1 MGLPGVG
8 FCATKGWIMRLL
20 AAIRIPRSLLAFPL
34 LAAMLVC
41 PVSAWAETDPPAAQT
56 ESVGATEESAAA
68 TEQAESDSAAAADEA
83 ADKAE
88 SDKAKPALA
97 AAADEAADKAES
109 DKAESDKAGE
119 KAKSDPAVDKA
130 ESDKAE
136 SDTANKQT
144 GADILIAVDKG
155 QQQMT
160 VWVDGI
166 ETHSWPVS
174 TGLRGY
180 STPSGNFSVS
190 SMNKMWH
197 SRQWDNAPM
206 PHAIFFTKRGHAIHG
221 SNETKRLGSAASH
234 GCVRLSPKNA
244 GELFTLVNA
253 NGMENVKVVL
263 SGTTPGGESKIATP
277 SRPEFQPERG
287 YEHPWFGPGYVE
299 RPRRRY
305 SRRGRWFR
313 PYAYDR
319 ARDYPPPG
327 YYRPRRRQ
335 WYRGY

>member
-1 MGLPGVG
+1 
-8 FCATKGWIMRLL
+8 MRLL
-20 AAIRIPRSLLAFPL
+20 AVIRVPRRLLALPL

-41 PVSAWAETDPPAAQT
+41 PASAWAETDPPAAQT
-56 ESVGATEESAAA
+56 DSVAA
-68 TEQAESDSAAAADEA
+68 TEQAESAPAAAPDEA
-83 ADKAE
+83 A
-88 SDKAKPALA
+88 
-97 AAADEAADKAES
+97 

-119 KAKSDPAVDKA
+119 KAKSDPAADKA
-130 ESDKAE
+130 KSDKSASDKAE
-136 SDTANKQT
+136 SDAANKQT
-144 GADILIAVDKG
+144 GSDILIAVDKG
-155 QQQMT
+155 RQQMM

-180 STPSGNFSVS
+180 STPSGTYAVS

-234 GCVRLSPKNA
+234 GCVRLAPKNA
-244 GELFTLVNA
+244 AELFTLVKA

-277 SRPEFQPERG
+277 ARPKVQPGRV

-305 SRRGRWFR
+305 SRRGRWYR
-313 PYAYDR
+313 PRAYDR

-335 WYRGY
+335 RQFYGGY

>member
-1 MGLPGVG
+1 
-8 FCATKGWIMRLL
+8 MRLL
-20 AAIRIPRSLLAFPL
+20 AAIRVPRSLFVLPL
-34 LAAMLVC
+34 LAAMLVY
-41 PVSAWAETDPPAAQT
+41 PASVRAETDPPAEQT
-56 ESVGATEESAAA
+56 ESAAA
-68 TEQAESDSAAAADEA
+68 TEQTESAPAATADEAAHKADEKAESAPAVAADEA
-83 ADKAE
+83 ADKA
-88 SDKAKPALA
+88 
-97 AAADEAADKAES
+97 DEKAES
-109 DKAESDKAGE
+109 DQAESDSA
-119 KAKSDPAVDKA
+119 ADKVK
-130 ESDKAE
+130 SDKAE

-144 GADILIAVDKG
+144 GSDILIAVDKG
-155 QQQMT
+155 SQQMT

-234 GCVRLSPKNA
+234 GCVRLAPKNA
-244 GELFTLVNA
+244 AELFTLVKA

-263 SGTTPGGESKIATP
+263 SGTTPGGESNVASP
-277 SRPEFQPERG
+277 RRPKVQPGRD

-313 PYAYDR
+313 PRSYDR

-335 WYRGY
+335 RQFYGGY

>member
-1 MGLPGVG
+1 
-8 FCATKGWIMRLL
+8 MRLL
-20 AAIRIPRSLLAFPL
+20 AVTRIPRSLLALPL
-34 LAAMLVC
+34 LAAMLLF
-41 PVSAWAETDPPAAQT
+41 PASAWAEISPTAAQT
-56 ESVGATEESAAA
+56 DSAAA
-68 TEQAESDSAAAADEA
+68 TEQAESDSAGAADEA
-83 ADKAE
+83 ADKAASDKAE
-88 SDKAKPALA
+88 SDKAA
-97 AAADEAADKAES
+97 S
-109 DKAESDKAGE
+109 DKAESDKAG
-119 KAKSDPAVDKA
+119 KKA
-130 ESDKAE
+130 EA
-136 SDTANKQT
+136 DTANKQT
-144 GADILIAVDKG
+144 GSDILIAIDKG

-244 GELFTLVNA
+244 GELFTLVKA
-253 NGMENVKVVL
+253 NGMDNVKVVL

-277 SRPEFQPERG
+277 SRPKVQPGRG
-287 YEHPWFGPGYVE
+287 YENPWFQPGYME

-319 ARDYPPPG
+319 ARDYPPPPG

-335 WYRGY
+335 RQFYGGY

>member
-1 MGLPGVG
+1 
-8 FCATKGWIMRLL
+8 
-20 AAIRIPRSLLAFPL
+20 
-34 LAAMLVC
+34 MLVC
-41 PVSAWAETDPPAAQT
+41 PASAWAETDPPAEQT
-56 ESVGATEESAAA
+56 ESAATESAAA
-68 TEQAESDSAAAADEA
+68 TGQ
-83 ADKAE
+83 
-88 SDKAKPALA
+88 
-97 AAADEAADKAES
+97 AES
-109 DKAESDKAGE
+109 DKAESDKAASDKAAADKAASDKAAADKADE
-119 KAKSDPAVDKA
+119 KAKADPTADKAKTDKA

-144 GADILIAVDKG
+144 GSDILIAVDKG
-155 QQQMT
+155 SQQMT

-166 ETHSWPVS
+166 ERHSWPVS

-234 GCVRLSPKNA
+234 GCVRLAPKNA
-244 GELFTLVNA
+244 AKLFTLVKA
-253 NGMENVKVVL
+253 NGMANVKVVL

-277 SRPEFQPERG
+277 SRPEVQPGRD
-287 YEHPWFGPGYVE
+287 YWNPWFGPGYAE

-305 SRRGRWFR
+305 RRRGRWFQ
-313 PYAYDR
+313 PHAYDR

-335 WYRGY
+335 RQFYGGY